1 MTNNQ
6 TIKTYS
12 LGVIKEHGI
21 ERLQGLPL
29 MTMDQAKDNLNTC
42 QDSGATNVTIINVNS
57 E

>member
-1 MTNNQ
+1 VTNNQ

-12 LGVIKEHGI
+12 LGVIKEYGI

-29 MTMDQAKDNLNTC
+29 MTRDQAQDNLKTC
-42 QDSGATNVTIINVNS
+42 QDSGATDVRIINVNA

>member
-1 MTNNQ
+1 MRNNQ

-21 ERLQGLPL
+21 ERLKGLPL

>member
-12 LGVIKEHGI
+12 LGVIKECGI

-29 MTMDQAKDNLNTC
+29 MTRDQAEANLETC
-42 QDSGATNVTIINVNS
+42 QDSGATNVRIINVNA

>member
-29 MTMDQAKDNLNTC
+29 MTMDQAKDSLNTC
-42 QDSGATNVTIINVNS
+42 QDSGATDVRIINVNA